1 MTNEEF
7 AEFFKKKTK
16 DWAIRIIKY
25 LDKIRDS
32 SVMRNIRFQ
41 LIKSATSTAANYR
54 AACRGRSNAEFSAKI
69 SISLEEAD
77 ESLFWLEM
85 IEGCEIDNSKELK
98 ELQEE
103 ANVIVGVLVKAR
115 KNTQK

>member
-16 DWAIRIIKY
+16 NWAIRIIKY
-25 LDKIRDS
+25 LDMIRDS
-32 SVMRNIRFQ
+32 PAMRNIRFQ

-85 IEGCEIDNSKELK
+85 IEGCEIDNSQELK
-98 ELQEE
+98 ELQDEG
-103 ANVIVGVLVKAR
+103 NIIVGVLVKAR
-115 KNTQK
+115 KNTEK

>member
-16 DWAIRIIKY
+16 GWAILVIKY
-25 LDKIRDS
+25 LNKIPDS
-32 SVMRNIRFQ
+32 PVMRNIRFQ

-54 AACRGRSNAEFSAKI
+54 AACRGRSNAEFSSKI

-85 IEGCEIDNSKELK
+85 IEGCEIDNSIELK
-98 ELQEE
+98 ELQNE
-103 ANVIVGVLVKAR
+103 ANSIIGVLVKAR
-115 KNTQK
+115 KNTEK